1 MSLPTSLSAYRDCE
15 ALFTKATEGQRG
27 ARAKLAS
34 YDACIQLRTRLH
46 YFRTLDRK
54 ANAETY
60 PHGHPQHGQSVYD
73 EYVVQIFPDE
83 DAKRTGEFWLYIQRR
98 SAGILALE
106 TLDDDTANLLEAEV
120 IDAPLAI
127 EDQSQ

>member
-15 ALFTKATEGQRG
+15 ALFMKATEGQRG

-34 YDACIQLRTRLH
+34 YDACVQLRTRLH

-60 PHGHPQHGQSVYD
+60 PHGHPSHGQSVYD
-73 EYVVQIFPDE
+73 EYVVQIFLDE
-83 DAKRTGEFWLYIQRR
+83 DAATTGECWIYIQRR

-106 TLDDDTANLLEAEV
+106 TLDDNTDLIEGEASE
-120 IDAPLAI
+120 IPLAI
-127 EDQSQ
+127 EGPTHG